1 MTATPVLEMRHIA
14 KAFGKFYA
22 LKGVDLTVWPGEIH
36 ALMGENGAGKSTL
49 MKILAG
55 AYTATSGEILIDG
68 KPQTIRGPK
77 DALAAGITLIY
88 QEMQLAPN
96 LTVAENI
103 FLGSELARGGLVQ
116 RKAMLSQAQ
125 AVIDRLGAQFKA
137 SDRVMTLTIA
147 EQQQVE
153 IARALHRQSRILVM
167 DEPTAALSSRET
179 QRLFELILRL
189 RDEGMAIIY
198 ISHRMAEVY
207 ELSDRVSVLRDGQY
221 VGSLVRDKLNAP
233 ELVRMMVGRPLSD
246 LFNKER
252 DIPRGQPRL
261 RVEDLTDGG
270 KVKPSSLVVHAGEI
284 VGLAGLVGAGR
295 SELAQLIFGVRK
307 ATGGVIEIDGEPVVI
322 HSPREAIDLGIG
334 FLTENRK
341 EQGLFLELAAQE
353 NITMATLERDA
364 NWGMLNRRKAQT
376 ISDDAIQLLN
386 IRVPHA
392 QVRAGGLSGG
402 NQQKLLISRW
412 VAIGPRILIL
422 DEPTRG
428 VDVGAK
434 SEIYRIMNDMARQG
448 VAILMIS
455 SELPEVVGMSDRV
468 YVMREGAIAGELQ
481 AGDISQESIMT
492 LATGVNDSHL
502 KATMSIPK
510 ETSAPVAKSAS
521 AKKMLMGD
529 LMQTVGILPILI
541 LIVAVFGFIAPNFFT
556 ESNLLN
562 ITRQASINIV
572 LAAGMTFI
580 ILTGGIDLSVGSI
593 LGTTAV
599 AAMVVS
605 LIPAF
610 TLLSIPAALMLG
622 LLLGLFNGALVAFA
636 GLPPFIVTL
645 GTYTALRGAAYLL
658 ADGTTV
664 INSDISFEW
673 IGNDYL
679 GPVPWLV
686 VIALAVIAVCWFILR
701 RTTLGVHIYAVGGNM
716 QAARLTGIKVWLVL
730 LFVYGMSGLLSGLGG
745 VMSASRLYSANG
757 NLGVGYE
764 LDAIAAVI
772 LGGTSF
778 VGGIGTITGTLV
790 GALIIATLNNGMTLM
805 GVSYFWQLV
814 IKGAVIIIAVLIDK
828 YRTRHHQS
836 A

>member
-1 MTATPVLEMRHIA
+1 MQGTPVLSMRNIA

-68 KPQTIRGPK
+68 RPHAIKGPK

-116 RKAMLSQAQ
+116 RKEMINQAQ

-153 IARALHRQSRILVM
+153 IARALHRNSRVLVM

-221 VGSLVRDKLNAP
+221 VGSLTRDKLNAS

-252 DIPRGQPRL
+252 DIPPGQPRL

-270 KVKPSSLVVHAGEI
+270 KVKASSLVVRAGEI

-295 SELAQLIFGVRK
+295 SELAQLIFGVRR

-322 HSPREAIDLGIG
+322 HSPRAAIELGIG

-341 EQGLFLELAAQE
+341 EQGLFLEMAAQE

-364 NWGMLNRRKAQT
+364 RWGMLNRKKAQT
-376 ISDDAIQLLN
+376 LSDDAISLLN

-412 VAIGPRILIL
+412 VAIGPRILLL

-434 SEIYRIMNDMARQG
+434 SEIYRIMTQMARQG

-468 YVMREGAIAGELQ
+468 YVMREGSIAGELQ

-502 KATMSIPK
+502 K
-510 ETSAPVAKSAS
+510 
-521 AKKMLMGD
+521 
-529 LMQTVGILPILI
+529 
-541 LIVAVFGFIAPNFFT
+541 
-556 ESNLLN
+556 
-562 ITRQASINIV
+562 
-572 LAAGMTFI
+572 
-580 ILTGGIDLSVGSI
+580 
-593 LGTTAV
+593 
-599 AAMVVS
+599 VVS
-605 LIPAF
+605 P
-610 TLLSIPAALMLG
+610 
-622 LLLGLFNGALVAFA
+622 
-636 GLPPFIVTL
+636 
-645 GTYTALRGAAYLL
+645 
-658 ADGTTV
+658 
-664 INSDISFEW
+664 
-673 IGNDYL
+673 
-679 GPVPWLV
+679 
-686 VIALAVIAVCWFILR
+686 
-701 RTTLGVHIYAVGGNM
+701 
-716 QAARLTGIKVWLVL
+716 
-730 LFVYGMSGLLSGLGG
+730 
-745 VMSASRLYSANG
+745 
-757 NLGVGYE
+757 
-764 LDAIAAVI
+764 
-772 LGGTSF
+772 
-778 VGGIGTITGTLV
+778 
-790 GALIIATLNNGMTLM
+790 
-805 GVSYFWQLV
+805 
-814 IKGAVIIIAVLIDK
+814 
-828 YRTRHHQS
+828 
-836 A
+836 

>member
-1 MTATPVLEMRHIA
+1 MSRTPVLEMRNIA

-68 KPQTIRGPK
+68 QPYSIKGPK
-77 DALAAGITLIY
+77 DALSAGITLIY

-103 FLGSELARGGLVQ
+103 FLGSELSSGGLVK
-116 RKAMLSQAQ
+116 RKEMVTQAQ
-125 AVIDRLGAQFKA
+125 SVINRLGAQFKA
-137 SDRVMTLTIA
+137 SDLVMKLTIA

-153 IARALHRQSRILVM
+153 IARALHRKSRVLVM

-179 QRLFELILRL
+179 HRLFELILRL

-221 VGSLVRDKLNAP
+221 VGSLMRDKLNAA

-252 DIPRGQPRL
+252 DITPGETRL
-261 RVEDLTDGG
+261 NVQNLIDGG
-270 KVKPSSLVVHAGEI
+270 KIRPVSLHVRAGEI

-295 SELAQLIFGVRK
+295 SELAQLIFGVRR

-322 HSPREAIDLGIG
+322 HSPRTAIDLGIG

-341 EQGLFLELAAQE
+341 EQGLFLELAAAE

-364 NWGMLNRRKAQT
+364 NYGMLDRKKAQA
-376 ISDDAIQLLN
+376 ISDDAIQLLQ

-412 VAIGPRILIL
+412 VAINPRILIL

-434 SEIYRIMNDMARQG
+434 SEIYRIMNQMAHKG

-468 YVMREGAIAGELQ
+468 YVMHEGTIAGELQ
-481 AGDISQESIMT
+481 GDDITQENIMT
-492 LATGVNDSHL
+492 LATGVD
-502 KATMSIPK
+502 
-510 ETSAPVAKSAS
+510 E
-521 AKKMLMGD
+521 
-529 LMQTVGILPILI
+529 
-541 LIVAVFGFIAPNFFT
+541 AV
-556 ESNLLN
+556 
-562 ITRQASINIV
+562 
-572 LAAGMTFI
+572 
-580 ILTGGIDLSVGSI
+580 
-593 LGTTAV
+593 
-599 AAMVVS
+599 
-605 LIPAF
+605 
-610 TLLSIPAALMLG
+610 
-622 LLLGLFNGALVAFA
+622 
-636 GLPPFIVTL
+636 
-645 GTYTALRGAAYLL
+645 
-658 ADGTTV
+658 
-664 INSDISFEW
+664 
-673 IGNDYL
+673 
-679 GPVPWLV
+679 
-686 VIALAVIAVCWFILR
+686 
-701 RTTLGVHIYAVGGNM
+701 
-716 QAARLTGIKVWLVL
+716 
-730 LFVYGMSGLLSGLGG
+730 
-745 VMSASRLYSANG
+745 
-757 NLGVGYE
+757 
-764 LDAIAAVI
+764 
-772 LGGTSF
+772 
-778 VGGIGTITGTLV
+778 
-790 GALIIATLNNGMTLM
+790 
-805 GVSYFWQLV
+805 
-814 IKGAVIIIAVLIDK
+814 
-828 YRTRHHQS
+828 HHG
-836 A
+836 

>member
-1 MTATPVLEMRHIA
+1 MQGTPVLSMRNIA

-68 KPQTIRGPK
+68 RPHAIKGPK

-116 RKAMLSQAQ
+116 RKEMINQAQ

-153 IARALHRQSRILVM
+153 IARALHRNSRVLVM

-207 ELSDRVSVLRDGQY
+207 ELSDRVSILRDGQY
-221 VGSLVRDKLNAP
+221 VGSLTRDKLNAS

-252 DIPRGQPRL
+252 DIPPGQPRL

-270 KVKPSSLVVHAGEI
+270 KVKASSLVVRAGEI

-295 SELAQLIFGVRK
+295 SELAQLIFGVRR

-322 HSPREAIDLGIG
+322 HSPRAAIELGIG

-341 EQGLFLELAAQE
+341 EQGLFLEMAAQE

-364 NWGMLNRRKAQT
+364 RWGMLNRKKAQT
-376 ISDDAIQLLN
+376 LSDDAISLLN

-412 VAIGPRILIL
+412 VAIGPRILLL

-434 SEIYRIMNDMARQG
+434 SEIYRIMTQMARQG

-468 YVMREGAIAGELQ
+468 YVMREGSIAGELQ

-502 KATMSIPK
+502 KA
-510 ETSAPVAKSAS
+510 
-521 AKKMLMGD
+521 
-529 LMQTVGILPILI
+529 
-541 LIVAVFGFIAPNFFT
+541 
-556 ESNLLN
+556 
-562 ITRQASINIV
+562 
-572 LAAGMTFI
+572 
-580 ILTGGIDLSVGSI
+580 
-593 LGTTAV
+593 
-599 AAMVVS
+599 VS
-605 LIPAF
+605 P
-610 TLLSIPAALMLG
+610 
-622 LLLGLFNGALVAFA
+622 
-636 GLPPFIVTL
+636 
-645 GTYTALRGAAYLL
+645 
-658 ADGTTV
+658 
-664 INSDISFEW
+664 
-673 IGNDYL
+673 
-679 GPVPWLV
+679 
-686 VIALAVIAVCWFILR
+686 
-701 RTTLGVHIYAVGGNM
+701 
-716 QAARLTGIKVWLVL
+716 
-730 LFVYGMSGLLSGLGG
+730 
-745 VMSASRLYSANG
+745 
-757 NLGVGYE
+757 
-764 LDAIAAVI
+764 
-772 LGGTSF
+772 
-778 VGGIGTITGTLV
+778 
-790 GALIIATLNNGMTLM
+790 
-805 GVSYFWQLV
+805 
-814 IKGAVIIIAVLIDK
+814 
-828 YRTRHHQS
+828 
-836 A
+836 

>member
-1 MTATPVLEMRHIA
+1 MPATPVLSMRNIA

-68 KPQTIRGPK
+68 KPHAIKGPK

-116 RKAMLSQAQ
+116 RKEMQSQAQ

-137 SDRVMTLTIA
+137 SDRVMKLTIA

-153 IARALHRQSRILVM
+153 IARALHRNSRILVM

-221 VGSLVRDKLNAP
+221 VGSLTRDRLNAS

-252 DIPRGQPRL
+252 DIPLGQPRL
-261 RVEDLTDGG
+261 RVQDLTDGS

-295 SELAQLIFGVRK
+295 SELAQLVFGVRK
-307 ATGGVIEIDGEPVVI
+307 ASGGVIEVDGEPVVI

-364 NWGMLNRRKAQT
+364 SWGMLNRKKAQT
-376 ISDDAIQLLN
+376 ISDDAISLLN
-386 IRVPHA
+386 IRVPHS

-434 SEIYRIMNDMARQG
+434 SEIYRIMNQMARQG

-468 YVMREGAIAGELQ
+468 YVMREGAIVGELQ
-481 AGDISQESIMT
+481 ADEIGQESIMT

-502 KATMSIPK
+502 KAEQP
-510 ETSAPVAKSAS
+510 
-521 AKKMLMGD
+521 
-529 LMQTVGILPILI
+529 
-541 LIVAVFGFIAPNFFT
+541 
-556 ESNLLN
+556 
-562 ITRQASINIV
+562 
-572 LAAGMTFI
+572 
-580 ILTGGIDLSVGSI
+580 
-593 LGTTAV
+593 
-599 AAMVVS
+599 
-605 LIPAF
+605 
-610 TLLSIPAALMLG
+610 
-622 LLLGLFNGALVAFA
+622 
-636 GLPPFIVTL
+636 
-645 GTYTALRGAAYLL
+645 
-658 ADGTTV
+658 
-664 INSDISFEW
+664 
-673 IGNDYL
+673 
-679 GPVPWLV
+679 
-686 VIALAVIAVCWFILR
+686 
-701 RTTLGVHIYAVGGNM
+701 
-716 QAARLTGIKVWLVL
+716 
-730 LFVYGMSGLLSGLGG
+730 
-745 VMSASRLYSANG
+745 
-757 NLGVGYE
+757 
-764 LDAIAAVI
+764 
-772 LGGTSF
+772 
-778 VGGIGTITGTLV
+778 
-790 GALIIATLNNGMTLM
+790 
-805 GVSYFWQLV
+805 
-814 IKGAVIIIAVLIDK
+814 
-828 YRTRHHQS
+828 
-836 A
+836 

>member
-1 MTATPVLEMRHIA
+1 MQGTPVLSMRNIA

-22 LKGVDLTVWPGEIH
+22 LKGVDLTIWPGEIH

-68 KPQTIRGPK
+68 RPHAIKGPK

-116 RKAMLSQAQ
+116 RKEMINQAQ

-153 IARALHRQSRILVM
+153 IARALHRNSRVLVM

-221 VGSLVRDKLNAP
+221 VGSLTRDKLNAS

-252 DIPRGQPRL
+252 DIPPGQPRL

-270 KVKPSSLVVHAGEI
+270 KVKASSLVVRAGEI

-295 SELAQLIFGVRK
+295 SELAQLIFGVRR

-322 HSPREAIDLGIG
+322 HSPRAAIELGIG

-341 EQGLFLELAAQE
+341 EQGLFLEMAAQE

-364 NWGMLNRRKAQT
+364 RWGMLNRKKAQT
-376 ISDDAIQLLN
+376 LSDDAISLLN

-412 VAIGPRILIL
+412 VAIGPRILLL

-434 SEIYRIMNDMARQG
+434 SEIYRIMTQMARQG

-468 YVMREGAIAGELQ
+468 YVMREGSIAGELQ

-502 KATMSIPK
+502 KA
-510 ETSAPVAKSAS
+510 
-521 AKKMLMGD
+521 
-529 LMQTVGILPILI
+529 
-541 LIVAVFGFIAPNFFT
+541 
-556 ESNLLN
+556 
-562 ITRQASINIV
+562 
-572 LAAGMTFI
+572 
-580 ILTGGIDLSVGSI
+580 
-593 LGTTAV
+593 
-599 AAMVVS
+599 VS
-605 LIPAF
+605 P
-610 TLLSIPAALMLG
+610 
-622 LLLGLFNGALVAFA
+622 
-636 GLPPFIVTL
+636 
-645 GTYTALRGAAYLL
+645 
-658 ADGTTV
+658 
-664 INSDISFEW
+664 
-673 IGNDYL
+673 
-679 GPVPWLV
+679 
-686 VIALAVIAVCWFILR
+686 
-701 RTTLGVHIYAVGGNM
+701 
-716 QAARLTGIKVWLVL
+716 
-730 LFVYGMSGLLSGLGG
+730 
-745 VMSASRLYSANG
+745 
-757 NLGVGYE
+757 
-764 LDAIAAVI
+764 
-772 LGGTSF
+772 
-778 VGGIGTITGTLV
+778 
-790 GALIIATLNNGMTLM
+790 
-805 GVSYFWQLV
+805 
-814 IKGAVIIIAVLIDK
+814 
-828 YRTRHHQS
+828 
-836 A
+836 

>member
-1 MTATPVLEMRHIA
+1 MSRTPVLEMRSIA

-68 KPQTIRGPK
+68 QPYSIKGPK
-77 DALAAGITLIY
+77 DALSAGITLIY

-103 FLGSELARGGLVQ
+103 FLGSELSSGGLVK
-116 RKAMLSQAQ
+116 RKEMVTQAQ
-125 AVIDRLGAQFKA
+125 SVINRLGAQFKA
-137 SDRVMTLTIA
+137 SDLVMKLTIA

-153 IARALHRQSRILVM
+153 IARALHRKSRVLVM

-179 QRLFELILRL
+179 HRLFELILRL

-221 VGSLVRDKLNAP
+221 VGSLMRDKLNAA

-252 DIPRGQPRL
+252 DITPGETRL
-261 RVEDLTDGG
+261 NVQNLTDGG
-270 KVKPSSLVVHAGEI
+270 KIRPVTLHVRAGEI

-295 SELAQLIFGVRK
+295 SELAQLIFGVRR

-322 HSPREAIDLGIG
+322 HSPRTAIDLGIG

-341 EQGLFLELAAQE
+341 EQGLFLELAAAE

-364 NWGMLNRRKAQT
+364 NYGMLDRKKAQA
-376 ISDDAIQLLN
+376 ISDDAIQLLQ

-412 VAIGPRILIL
+412 VAINPRILIL

-434 SEIYRIMNDMARQG
+434 SEIYRIMNQMAHKG

-468 YVMREGAIAGELQ
+468 YVMHEGTIAGELQ
-481 AGDISQESIMT
+481 GDDITQENIMT
-492 LATGVNDSHL
+492 LATGVD
-502 KATMSIPK
+502 
-510 ETSAPVAKSAS
+510 E
-521 AKKMLMGD
+521 
-529 LMQTVGILPILI
+529 
-541 LIVAVFGFIAPNFFT
+541 AV
-556 ESNLLN
+556 
-562 ITRQASINIV
+562 
-572 LAAGMTFI
+572 
-580 ILTGGIDLSVGSI
+580 
-593 LGTTAV
+593 
-599 AAMVVS
+599 
-605 LIPAF
+605 
-610 TLLSIPAALMLG
+610 
-622 LLLGLFNGALVAFA
+622 
-636 GLPPFIVTL
+636 
-645 GTYTALRGAAYLL
+645 
-658 ADGTTV
+658 
-664 INSDISFEW
+664 
-673 IGNDYL
+673 
-679 GPVPWLV
+679 
-686 VIALAVIAVCWFILR
+686 
-701 RTTLGVHIYAVGGNM
+701 
-716 QAARLTGIKVWLVL
+716 
-730 LFVYGMSGLLSGLGG
+730 
-745 VMSASRLYSANG
+745 
-757 NLGVGYE
+757 
-764 LDAIAAVI
+764 
-772 LGGTSF
+772 
-778 VGGIGTITGTLV
+778 
-790 GALIIATLNNGMTLM
+790 
-805 GVSYFWQLV
+805 
-814 IKGAVIIIAVLIDK
+814 
-828 YRTRHHQS
+828 HHG
-836 A
+836 

>member
-1 MTATPVLEMRHIA
+1 MQGTPVLSMRNIA

-36 ALMGENGAGKSTL
+36 ALMGENGAGKNTL

-68 KPQTIRGPK
+68 RPHAIKGPK

-116 RKAMLSQAQ
+116 RKEMINQAQ

-153 IARALHRQSRILVM
+153 IARALHRNSRVLVM

-221 VGSLVRDKLNAP
+221 VGSLTRDNLNAS

-252 DIPRGQPRL
+252 DIPPGQPRL

-270 KVKPSSLVVHAGEI
+270 KVKASSLVVRAGEI

-295 SELAQLIFGVRK
+295 SELAQLIFGVRR

-322 HSPREAIDLGIG
+322 HSPRAAIELGIG

-341 EQGLFLELAAQE
+341 EQGLFLEMAAQE

-364 NWGMLNRRKAQT
+364 RWGMLNRKKAQT
-376 ISDDAIQLLN
+376 LSDDAISLLN

-412 VAIGPRILIL
+412 VAIGPRILLL

-434 SEIYRIMNDMARQG
+434 SEIYRIMTQMARQG

-468 YVMREGAIAGELQ
+468 YVMREGSIAGELQ

-502 KATMSIPK
+502 KA
-510 ETSAPVAKSAS
+510 
-521 AKKMLMGD
+521 
-529 LMQTVGILPILI
+529 
-541 LIVAVFGFIAPNFFT
+541 
-556 ESNLLN
+556 
-562 ITRQASINIV
+562 
-572 LAAGMTFI
+572 
-580 ILTGGIDLSVGSI
+580 
-593 LGTTAV
+593 
-599 AAMVVS
+599 VS
-605 LIPAF
+605 P
-610 TLLSIPAALMLG
+610 
-622 LLLGLFNGALVAFA
+622 
-636 GLPPFIVTL
+636 
-645 GTYTALRGAAYLL
+645 
-658 ADGTTV
+658 
-664 INSDISFEW
+664 
-673 IGNDYL
+673 
-679 GPVPWLV
+679 
-686 VIALAVIAVCWFILR
+686 
-701 RTTLGVHIYAVGGNM
+701 
-716 QAARLTGIKVWLVL
+716 
-730 LFVYGMSGLLSGLGG
+730 
-745 VMSASRLYSANG
+745 
-757 NLGVGYE
+757 
-764 LDAIAAVI
+764 
-772 LGGTSF
+772 
-778 VGGIGTITGTLV
+778 
-790 GALIIATLNNGMTLM
+790 
-805 GVSYFWQLV
+805 
-814 IKGAVIIIAVLIDK
+814 
-828 YRTRHHQS
+828 
-836 A
+836 